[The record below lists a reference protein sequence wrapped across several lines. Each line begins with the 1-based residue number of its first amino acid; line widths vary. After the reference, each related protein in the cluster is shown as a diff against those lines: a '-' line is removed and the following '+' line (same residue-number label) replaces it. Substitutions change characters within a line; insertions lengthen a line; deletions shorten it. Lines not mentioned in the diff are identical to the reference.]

1 MHPEDLSYMPEGMG
15 DLHGEFFTRLY
26 PMEAMNSMLSSC
38 DFVVV
43 ALPLTEETHHI
54 LGAPAFEAMKE
65 TAYLVNVG
73 RGALVDE
80 AALTEALKLAKS
92 PVRCWM
98 SLSKNPC
105 PQIVPCGIWKMCS
118 SATCFRI

>member
-1 MHPEDLSYMPEGMG
+1 
-15 DLHGEFFTRLY
+15 
-26 PMEAMNSMLSSC
+26 MEAMNSMLSSC

-80 AALTEALKLAKS
+80 AALIEALKTGKIAGAMLDVFEQEPLPADS
-92 PVRCWM
+92 PLWDMENVII
-98 SLSKNPC
+98 SPHVS
-105 PQIVPCGIWKMCS
+105 GFS
-118 SATCFRI
+118 SHLQD